1 MNLNMMGYSP
11 DSYTKSTRRVL
22 SIKTPN
28 HLTRNQDIIEVTQTP
43 IKSPKDDKSL
53 KMYLKNRCFD
63 KRSQSVTVGHK
74 KKELIKVNPLNFAI
88 APFGIS
94 IL

>member
-28 HLTRNQDIIEVTQTP
+28 HLTRNQDILEVT
-43 IKSPKDDKSL
+43 
-53 KMYLKNRCFD
+53 
-63 KRSQSVTVGHK
+63 
-74 KKELIKVNPLNFAI
+74 
-88 APFGIS
+88 
-94 IL
+94 